1 MTPNRLLTSVQLFFP
16 KPSGL
21 LFKVWRERSDRPNP
35 IYCPIFR
42 THFRPVSGFPTHPRY
57 VCPSLLK
64 ESSFISILLSSENTM
79 REVVVAVALV
89 IFALRWLLC
98 LISIPACC
106 RRRLLH
112 VRNRSVAETADAV
125 ITLRVA
131 AAAAASSLTNEFII
145 AAGNERTKRRL
156 HGSNE
161 YCQCMPRNSRF
172 ERHVYIQ

>member
-1 MTPNRLLTSVQLFFP
+1 MGDSQPTSDISPALFP
-16 KPSGL
+16 KAIRAPFQSL
-21 LFKVWRERSDRPNP
+21 ERERSDRPNP

-42 THFRPVSGFPTHPRY
+42 THFRPFSGFPTHPRY

-64 ESSFISILLSSENTM
+64 ESSFISILLSSGNTM
-79 REVVVAVALV
+79 QEAVVAVALV

-145 AAGNERTKRRL
+145 AAGNER
-156 HGSNE
+156 NE
-161 YCQCMPRNSRF
+161 NEPTSPWQR
-172 ERHVYIQ
+172 